1 MSVNDDKSS
10 SYPRSSRTFSLLFC
24 NSLFNS
30 NIDLALQISNQ
41 SALLLVTSLLGFVEK
56 ILLSNMSTLVNITC
70 TPFFLFCSNCCCP
83 CSCCCSF
90 PCCSCSCPCPSCSC
104 CSCPCAC
111 PCSCFSSLCSCCC
124 SSSSLL
130 QFFFF
135 SSFLLLSSSSSSFSL
150 SYIPSFLL
158 RPRSSVS
165 RPVQRVRTLYLQT
178 RKLGRKSWSLQTQ

>member
-10 SYPRSSRTFSLLFC
+10 IYPRSSRTFSLLFC

-90 PCCSCSCPCPSCSC
+90 PCCCCSFPCCSCSCPCPSCC
-104 CSCPCAC
+104 CHCPVLLTLL
-111 PCSCFSSLCSCCC
+111 SLP
-124 SSSSLL
+124 L
-130 QFFFF
+130 FFF
-135 SSFLLLSSSSSSFSL
+135 LGLITYIYVKITNPVKIRNICILSL
-150 SYIPSFLL
+150 SFYSNM
-158 RPRSSVS
+158 
-165 RPVQRVRTLYLQT
+165 
-178 RKLGRKSWSLQTQ
+178 